1 MRTAKGNSVFRLSGV
16 RFFLSETGLY
26 SLVGKSVTGN
36 ESHFIKLNRRIH
48 IQIIFLQD
56 LKATML
62 GKFQKCLGDVAL
74 QSPGNINQHGRV
86 CHSILGRNW
95 TRDTS
100 MQVWRFRNTKLL
112 FVCFLIYPPF
122 RFCQKVCEQNI
133 VLAKGLALLTLC
145 R

>member
-36 ESHFIKLNRRIH
+36 ESHFIKLNKRVH

-56 LKATML
+56 LKARML
-62 GKFQKCLGDVAL
+62 GKFQKCLGHVAL

-112 FVCFLIYPPF
+112 FVLLFEF
-122 RFCQKVCEQNI
+122 STFS
-133 VLAKGLALLTLC
+133 VLSKSL
-145 R
+145 